1 MPAENI
7 NQWFLED
14 PSRILGKVEQVQRNK
29 GRVSALM
36 KKSTLPT
43 GHGYNFS
50 SIITNRSTKSGG
62 GWVDVN
68 TPENVNNCVVPPSTV
83 SPARSQYTYRARET
97 VLFSQRICLDD
108 ATAGYNFREQVATD
122 RDNFVGNVVD
132 TWEDEDKAQFI
143 KASDHKI
150 VLNSSFSESHFGDA
164 IPNSEATSQ
173 ISQDFL
179 DKMYIQ
185 IIQDGGGE
193 EPYARKNGAALL
205 PLIISFE
212 GSRQIQKGDSTVRED
227 IRFAEQGQGDAARLL
242 NTWSVDRAMGGFM
255 HIIDTKMPR
264 YNFVGGAY
272 VEVPYYVNDD
282 TNCVIGSEAIVN
294 PAYHNASF
302 EAAFIWHPDV
312 VHRQVPGAVAN
323 IGSDA
328 TGRAW
333 NFNGDIQ
340 WLNIP
345 SEDENPFS
353 NIGRWAARLKAAYRP
368 VKPRYGYVLIYKRCP
383 GIASVACPSY

>member
-1 MPAENI
+1 MAAPNI
-7 NQWFLED
+7 NEWFLSD
-14 PSRILGKVEQVQRNK
+14 PSRILGKVEQVMRNK

-43 GHGYNFS
+43 GMGFNFS
-50 SIITNRSTKSGG
+50 SIITNRSTKTGG

-68 TPENVNNCVVPPSTV
+68 NPTGTGTNCIVSPSTV
-83 SPARSQYTYRARET
+83 APSRTQYTYNARET
-97 VLFSQRICLDD
+97 VIFSEEICLDD
-108 ATAGYNFREQVATD
+108 ASAGYNFREQVSTD

-143 KASDHKI
+143 NASDHKI
-150 VLNSSFSESHFGDA
+150 ILNSSFTESGFGAA

-173 ISQDFL
+173 LSQDFL
-179 DKMYIQ
+179 DKMYVQ

-193 EPYARKNGAALL
+193 EPYARKNGASLL
-205 PLIISFE
+205 PLVISFE
-212 GSRQIQKGDSTVRED
+212 GSRQVQKGDSSVRED
-227 IRFAEQGQGDAARLL
+227 IRFAEQGEGDVARLL
-242 NTWSVDRAMGGFM
+242 NTWSVDRAFGGFM

-264 YNFVGGAY
+264 YNFTGGAY
-272 VEVPYYVNDD
+272 VEVPYYTTQATTV
-282 TNCVIGSEAIVN
+282 GSEAIVN

-302 EAAFIWHPDV
+302 EAAFVWHPDV

-323 IGSDA
+323 VGSDA

-345 SEDENPFS
+345 HVTDNPFS
-353 NIGRWAARLKAAYRP
+353 NIGFWAARLKAAYRP

>member
-1 MPAENI
+1 MAAPNI

-14 PSRILGKVEQVQRNK
+14 PSRILGKVEQVMRNK

-43 GHGYNFS
+43 GHGFNFS
-50 SIITNRSTKSGG
+50 SIITNRSTKTGG
-62 GWVDVN
+62 GWVDIN
-68 TPENVNNCVVPPSTV
+68 TPDGSGTNCVVPASTV
-83 SPARSQYTYRARET
+83 APSRTQFTYRARET
-97 VLFSQRICLDD
+97 VLFSEKICLDD

-143 KASDHKI
+143 TTSDHKI
-150 VLNSSFSESHFGDA
+150 ILNSSFTESGFGAA
-164 IPNSEATSQ
+164 IPNSAATSQ
-173 ISQDFL
+173 ITQDFL
-179 DKMYIQ
+179 DKIYIQ

-205 PLIISFE
+205 PLVISFE
-212 GSRQIQKGDSTVRED
+212 GSKQIQKNDATVRED
-227 IRFAEQGQGDAARLL
+227 IRFAEQGEGDVARLL
-242 NTWSVDRAMGGFM
+242 NTWSVDRAFGGFM

-272 VEVPYYVNDD
+272 VEVPYY
-282 TNCVIGSEAIVN
+282 TTQATTIGNEAIVN
-294 PAYHNASF
+294 PAYHNAGY
-302 EAAFIWHPDV
+302 EAAFVWHPDV
-312 VHRQVPGAVAN
+312 VHRQVPGAVSS

-345 SEDENPFS
+345 NETDNPFS
-353 NIGRWAARLKAAYRP
+353 NIGFWAARLKAAYRP

>member
-1 MPAENI
+1 MAAPHI

-14 PSRILGKVEQVQRNK
+14 PSRILGKVEQVMRNK

-43 GHGYNFS
+43 GHGFNFS
-50 SIITNRSTKSGG
+50 SIITNRSTKTGG
-62 GWVDVN
+62 GWVNVN
-68 TPENVNNCVVPPSTV
+68 TPEGTGTNCIVPASTV
-83 SPARSQYTYRARET
+83 APSRTQYVYNARET
-97 VLFSQRICLDD
+97 VLFSQKICLDD

-143 KASDHKI
+143 KVSDHKI
-150 VLNSSFSESHFGDA
+150 VLNSSFTESGTGNPLPSA
-164 IPNSEATSQ
+164 EATSQ

-227 IRFAEQGQGDAARLL
+227 IRFAEQGEGDVARLL

-264 YNFVGGAY
+264 YNFTNGAY
-272 VEVPYYVNDD
+272 VEVPYYS
-282 TNCVIGSEAIVN
+282 TKESTIGDEAIVN
-294 PAYHNASF
+294 PAYHNAPF

-312 VHRQVPGAVAN
+312 VQRQVPGAVASV
-323 IGSDA
+323 GSDA

-333 NFNGDIQ
+333 NFNGDVQ

-345 SEDENPFS
+345 NETDNPFS
-353 NIGRWAARLKAAYRP
+353 NIGFWAARLKAAYRP

>member
-1 MPAENI
+1 MAVPNI

-14 PSRILGKVEQVQRNK
+14 PSRILGKVEQVMRNK

-50 SIITNRSTKSGG
+50 SIITNRSTKTDG

-68 TPENVNNCVVPPSTV
+68 TPDNIGTNCIVPASTV
-83 SPARSQYTYRARET
+83 SPSRTQYTYRARET
-97 VLFSQRICLDD
+97 VLFSQKICLDD

-143 KASDHKI
+143 KNSDHKI
-150 VLNSSFSESHFGDA
+150 VLNSSFTESGFGSA
-164 IPNSEATSQ
+164 IPNSQATSQ

-227 IRFAEQGQGDAARLL
+227 IRFAEQGEGDVARLL

-272 VEVPYYVNDD
+272 VEVPYYS
-282 TNCVIGSEAIVN
+282 TSATTIGSEAIVN

-312 VHRQVPGAVAN
+312 VHRQVPGAVASV
-323 IGSDA
+323 GSDA

-333 NFNGDIQ
+333 NFNGDVQ

-345 SEDENPFS
+345 NETDNPFS
-353 NIGRWAARLKAAYRP
+353 NIGFWAARLKAAYRP
-368 VKPRYGYVLIYKRCP
+368 VKPRYGYVLIYRRCP